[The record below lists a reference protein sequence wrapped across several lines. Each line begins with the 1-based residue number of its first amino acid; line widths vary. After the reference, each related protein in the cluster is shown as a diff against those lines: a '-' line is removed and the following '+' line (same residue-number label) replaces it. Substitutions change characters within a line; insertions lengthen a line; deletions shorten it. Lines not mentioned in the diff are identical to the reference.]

1 MKEKKRKL
9 FRHIRTL
16 PIPALKSYKDNRGRK
31 FFIWLSI
38 LFLFLETLLNGT
50 ANDFAFSETAF
61 CFCSFFKNDF
71 EKRKEPLF
79 WRRYV

>member
-1 MKEKKRKL
+1 MKEKKKNLLRYISIL
-9 FRHIRTL
+9 L
-16 PIPALKSYKDNRGRK
+16 IPALKVYKDNRGRK
-31 FFIWLSI
+31 IFIWLSI
-38 LFLFLETLLNGT
+38 LFLLLETLLNGT

-79 WRRYV
+79 WRRYA